1 MEIPENPFDPPA
13 SLDDES
19 PEERAKRLVSKPATA
34 LIVLSSAHAVFDT
47 IGLVNCVFLVIQRH
61 PFAMPEVINYILLA
75 MHFSSMI
82 VISIGGAQLGYLKSR
97 RWARVGVL
105 LACVPMLT
113 PFLILGVPFGI
124 WSLML
129 LGDERI
135 EAAWVC
141 RKNTAE
147 AI

>member
-1 MEIPENPFDPPA
+1 MPENPFDALA

-19 PEERAKRLVSKPATA
+19 PEERAKRLVFQPATA
-34 LIVLSSAHAVFDT
+34 LIVLSSIHAVFDT

-61 PFAMPEVINYILLA
+61 PFSTPEVINYIHFA

-97 RWARVGVL
+97 RWARVGAL
-105 LACVPMLT
+105 LACVAMLT
-113 PFLILGVPFGI
+113 PCLILGVPFGI

-135 EAAWVC
+135 GAAWMC
-141 RKNTAE
+141 QNTAE
-147 AI
+147 AL